1 VIKLNQMDDILWE
14 IPSSEKKGMR
24 VPARIYANH
33 KLISGFTQPVLE
45 QLTHVAS
52 LPGILKHAICMP
64 DGHLGY
70 GFPIGGVAAFSL
82 EEGVISPGGIGF
94 DINCG
99 VRLIRTNLSLNDV
112 KPHLNNLVDALFK
125 AVPSGTG
132 SKGSISLTEVD
143 LKEIMINGAQWCID
157 KHYGWPQDFEVI
169 EGEGKIPGA
178 NPDAVSKRAIERG
191 IRQLGSLGS
200 GNHYLEI
207 QVVSEI
213 FDEKAAT
220 CFGLAPNQIVV
231 MIHCGSR
238 GLGHQIASDAL
249 DVFAGIQKKY
259 GLEISDP
266 KLVSAPFNSPEGQE
280 YYQAMA
286 AAANFAFANRQ
297 IITHQVRM
305 IFSRIFD
312 KDPYEMDMEIIY
324 DVAHN
329 IARKESHQIDGK
341 EQEVL
346 VHRKGATRAF
356 GPGSK
361 EIPEIYADIGQPVII
376 GGSMETGSQLLVGT
390 KHAEETTFGSTLH
403 GAGRVLSRNAAKKQ
417 FRSQDLLEK
426 MTSAGIVLRTNT
438 LSELSEEAGAAYK
451 DLSEVVNTVTD
462 AGISKK
468 VASFRPIGNIKG

>member
-1 VIKLNQMDDILWE
+1 MIKLSQIDDYLWE
-14 IPSSEKKGMR
+14 IPVSEKKGMR
-24 VPARIYANH
+24 VPARIYASK
-33 KLISGFTQPVLE
+33 KLLPGFTQAVLE
-45 QLTHVAS
+45 QLTNVAS
-52 LPGILKHAICMP
+52 LPGILKQAICMP

-99 VRLIRTNLSLNDV
+99 VRLIRTNLSLNEVRPRLID
-112 KPHLNNLVDALFK
+112 LVEALFE

-132 SKGSISLTEVD
+132 GKGSVSLTRTD
-143 LKEIMINGAQWCID
+143 LKEVMVGGAQWCID
-157 KHYGWPQDFEVI
+157 KSYGWPHDYELI
-169 EGEGKIPGA
+169 EGEGKIA
-178 NPDAVSKRAIERG
+178 EASPDAVSERAIERG
-191 IRQLGSLGS
+191 MSQLGSLGS

-207 QVVSEI
+207 QVVSEL
-213 FDEKAAT
+213 FDKKTAT
-220 CFGLAPNQIVV
+220 RFGLFPGQVVV
-231 MIHCGSR
+231 MVHCGSR
-238 GLGHQIASDAL
+238 GLGHQIATDYLAL
-249 DVFAGIQKKY
+249 FGQNQKKY
-259 GLEISDP
+259 GIEISDP
-266 KLVSAPFNSPEGQE
+266 KLASVPYASPEGQQ

-297 IITHQVRM
+297 IITHQIRM

-312 KDPYEMDMEIIY
+312 KDPYKMDMETIY

-329 IARKESHQIDGK
+329 IARKEHHQIGGRK
-341 EQEVL
+341 QEML

-376 GGSMETGSQLLVGT
+376 GGSMETGSHLLVGT
-390 KHAEETTFGSTLH
+390 KHADEATFGSTLH

-417 FRSQDLLEK
+417 IGAKDLLAK
-426 MTSAGIVLRTNT
+426 MTADGIVLRTKS
-438 LSELSEEAGAAYK
+438 LSGLSEEAGAAYK
-451 DLSEVVNTVTD
+451 DISEVINAVD
-462 AGISKK
+462 GAGISRK